1 MKLLTVRNEYIA
13 LRRQEVNTFNGMVSS
28 VMGRKLDGVLV
39 SPFLWISIVQAFFY
53 SEGNKGMV
61 PDSHTARMRSV
72 KYVLRKGQRLKHIID
87 S

>member
-1 MKLLTVRNEYIA
+1 MKLLRVRNEYIA

-39 SPFLWISIVQAFFY
+39 SPFLWISIVQAFFH
-53 SEGNKGMV
+53 SEGMV
-61 PDSHTARMRSV
+61 PHSHTARMRSV
-72 KYVLRKGQRLKHIID
+72 KYVLRKGQRLKHITD